1 MQGAGFSCFRRGG
14 PGRLVVIAR
23 KVRFKPIDA
32 VIIFLCVVF
41 GVYLYYRIRYGL
53 EYKSDWSEIP
63 QFLFRR
69 DASTGRMAPNY
80 LVQGLVMT
88 LKLSIWAVVA
98 GAIMGIVMGLFR
110 AGKNLFLRMI
120 AGAYVELVRN
130 LPPLVLI
137 FIFYFFVVDQF
148 IPLLGVEEFI
158 RSRSPGTK
166 AMISLFF
173 APEALFT
180 QFISGVAA
188 IAFLEG
194 AYITEII
201 RAGIESIDRGQRE
214 AACSLGLSWMD
225 QMRFV
230 IMPQAIKR
238 TLPPLAN
245 EFINAIKHSA
255 IASVVSIQ
263 ELTFMGR
270 QVVEATHQIFETWIA
285 IALMY
290 LTLTLSVSLL
300 VARLEKKMGQ
310 SD

>member
-1 MQGAGFSCFRRGG
+1 
-14 PGRLVVIAR
+14 LIAR
-23 KVRFKPIDA
+23 RVRFKPVDA
-32 VIIFLCVVF
+32 VIILFCVAF
-41 GVYLYYRIRYGL
+41 GAFVYYRIRYGL
-53 EYKSDWSEIP
+53 EYQSDWSEIP

-69 DASTGRMAPNY
+69 DPVTGRFVPNY
-80 LVQGLVMT
+80 LMQGLMTT
-88 LKLSIWAVVA
+88 LKLSIWAVVL
-98 GAIMGIVMGLFR
+98 GTIVGVIMGLFR

-120 AGAYVELVRN
+120 AGAYVELIRN
-130 LPPLVLI
+130 LPPLILI
-137 FIFYFFVVDQF
+137 FIFYFFLVDQF

-158 RSRSPGTK
+158 RSRSETSK
-166 AMISLFF
+166 AIISLLF
-173 APEALFT
+173 AREALFN

-201 RAGIESIDRGQRE
+201 RAGIESIEPGQRE
-214 AACSLGLSWMD
+214 AAASLGLSRLD

-230 IMPQAIKR
+230 ILPQAVKR
-238 TLPPLAN
+238 VLPPLAN
-245 EFINAIKHSA
+245 EFINTIKHSA

-290 LTLTLSVSLL
+290 LSLTLSLSLL
-300 VARLEKKMGQ
+300 VSRLEKRMSQ
-310 SD
+310 RD

>member
-1 MQGAGFSCFRRGG
+1 MAGAGFSCVRRGG
-14 PGRLVVIAR
+14 RGRLVIAR

-32 VIIFLCVVF
+32 VIISLCVAF
-41 GVYLYYRIRYGL
+41 GVYVYYRIRYGL
-53 EYKSDWSEIP
+53 EYNADWSEIP

-80 LVQGLVMT
+80 LAQGLATT

-148 IPLLGVEEFI
+148 LPLLGVEEFI
-158 RSRSPGTK
+158 RSRSPGAK

-173 APEALFT
+173 APEALFN

-194 AYITEII
+194 AYITEIV

-214 AACSLGLSWMD
+214 AAASLGLSRMD
-225 QMRFV
+225 QLRFV

-300 VARLEKKMGQ
+300 VARLEKRMGQ